1 MTGISP
7 DSVSNQ
13 GSFFLHAT
21 SGELVPPSAQVPV
34 EREAPYAVRQ
44 IQVKSAFEIDRGGF
58 KVLPVDLGAALLER
72 KHDDIA
78 VRSHLQHHEVI
89 TKYSAYLQ
97 KVLGATSNIATH
109 IDDEHA
115 FTGEATAGILVK
127 FDGVKL
133 RRNPCA
139 ITSVRQ
145 DDILARRDVGYVGRT
160 IGTDHAKAVIVR
172 GNPEFL
178 AQRDNI
184 GIRFNGRDRGA
195 A

>member
-7 DSVSNQ
+7 DSVSNRA
-13 GSFFLHAT
+13 SFFPHANL
-21 SGELVPPSAQVPV
+21 GELVPPSAQVPF
-34 EREAPYAVRQ
+34 ERKPPYAFRE

-97 KVLGATSNIATH
+97 QVLGAASNIATH

-115 FTGEATAGILVK
+115 VT
-127 FDGVKL
+127 
-133 RRNPCA
+133 
-139 ITSVRQ
+139 
-145 DDILARRDVGYVGRT
+145 
-160 IGTDHAKAVIVR
+160 
-172 GNPEFL
+172 
-178 AQRDNI
+178 
-184 GIRFNGRDRGA
+184 
-195 A
+195 